1 MALGHMHPPWTS
13 FCAAFGDESA
23 AVRFHDTKLEMQS
36 NGHILDRPAAGF
48 NIAKLLADDKESLT
62 LYKVLLCLKIN
73 LIVFGFN

>member
-1 MALGHMHPPWTS
+1 
-13 FCAAFGDESA
+13 
-23 AVRFHDTKLEMQS
+23 MQS